1 MEDPTCCVASVTTDH
16 RDVSIAKKKWFTNVY
31 QVLSWYQVWNLHR
44 RAMAITFANTCLSS
58 YHLHIPL
65 RQNTVGE
72 CETATASLSGIIQLL
87 QTQRQV

>member
-1 MEDPTCCVASVTTDH
+1 
-16 RDVSIAKKKWFTNVY
+16 
-31 QVLSWYQVWNLHR
+31 
-44 RAMAITFANTCLSS
+44 MAITFANTCLALS

-65 RQNTVGE
+65 RQNTIGE